1 MQAPEL
7 GGVELVEYAGPAI
20 PSQLKIVI
28 EAQEQCVGAC
38 GSIRKMWR
46 TKGRPL
52 GHTEGWVIE
61 RDSCGDWSCDCAIP
75 TAPPPMQDSVRS
87 RVGLRQAAMT
97 EPSVVVTEI
106 DEALRLETGPI
117 RAGEL
122 GRPYGVD
129 IWIEMPMRGRP
140 QPRSSRR
147 YGCHVGWLAHHA
159 LEDADERET
168 VGWSCGVPRAVDA
181 NDAIDGLAQSVAGAR
196 RDGDTSRHTSPAGA
210 ATSIWRRSLLG
221 FGELASMRSDPAV
234 ESAGNAGRRGGW
246 PRRPHPSGKGF
257 GRRRLDRP
265 R

>member
-28 EAQEQCVGAC
+28 EAREQCVGAC
-38 GSIRKMWR
+38 GSIRKKRR

-61 RDSCGDWSCDCAIP
+61 RDSCGDRSCDCAVP

-87 RVGLRQAAMT
+87 HVGLHQTATT

-106 DEALRLETGPI
+106 DEALRLETGPT

-122 GRPYGVD
+122 GRLYRVD
-129 IWIEMPMRGRP
+129 IEIEMPMRGRP

-147 YGCHVGWLAHHA
+147 HGRHVGRLAHHA

-168 VGWSCGVPRAVDA
+168 VGWSCGVPRAVGA
-181 NDAIDGLAQSVAGAR
+181 NGAIDRLAQIVAGAR
-196 RDGDTSRHTSPAGA
+196 RDGIPADILRQQALPPPYGVEVF
-210 ATSIWRRSLLG
+210 WG
-221 FGELASMRSDPAV
+221 LASSRQR
-234 ESAGNAGRRGGW
+234 GRIRQ
-246 PRRPHPSGKGF
+246 
-257 GRRRLDRP
+257 
-265 R
+265 